1 MNEKLAQYRERGT
14 QYWNQFSKKQKWLLL
29 GTLVFLV
36 ATIGVITYQLS
47 KTDYELAFKDL
58 NSSDAA
64 GIIEYLNGN
73 AVPYQL
79 SQDG

>member
-36 ATIGVITYQLS
+36 ATIGVITY
-47 KTDYELAFKDL
+47 
-58 NSSDAA
+58 
-64 GIIEYLNGN
+64 
-73 AVPYQL
+73 
-79 SQDG
+79 